1 MRRFQLQIEDWRDA
15 LASLESLVI
24 AGAPVLLRNPPQGR
38 VKAPLIILLHGFGPP
53 GSEQALADA
62 LPLDDVPAYK
72 AYVGLPLFGARMPAG
87 GMAEV
92 GRGQAEDCVLKV
104 YLPVAEGV
112 LRDVSGVV
120 DKLRERLPVTLE
132 AGIGLFGFS
141 GGGVAA
147 QLALIESQVPIS
159 AAVLCG
165 APKNLSASVAAVER
179 AIKIKYAWTEEARA
193 VVRRLDPVIRAAE
206 IARRET
212 PPAILLL
219 LGDRDEY
226 FSVEDAQELHDAL
239 ASAYHSAGVKHRVS
253 LQILPGMTHC
263 FAAAAGSAGAVCLSD
278 ASPVR
283 AAAAAWFTKYLKG

>member
-1 MRRFQLQIEDWRDA
+1 MAF
-15 LASLESLVI
+15 LESLVI
-24 AGAPVLLRNPPQGR
+24 AGAPVLLRHPPQGR

-62 LPLDDVPAYK
+62 LPLEDVHAYK

-92 GRGQAEDCVLKV
+92 GRRQVEDCVLKV

-112 LRDVSGVV
+112 LRDVSSVV
-120 DKLRERLPVTLE
+120 DGVRERFPIALD

-147 QLALIESQVPIS
+147 QLARIESEVPIS
-159 AAVLCG
+159 ATVLCG
-165 APKNLSASVAAVER
+165 APKNLNASVAAVER
-179 AIKIKYAWTEEARA
+179 AIKIKYSWTEKARA
-193 VVRRLDPVIRAAE
+193 VVRRLDPITHASE
-206 IARRET
+206 IARRAP

-219 LGDRDEY
+219 LGDHDEY
-226 FSVEDAQELHDAL
+226 FSVRDARELHDAL
-239 ASAYHSAGVKHRVS
+239 ASAYHSTGVTDRVS

-263 FAAAAGSAGAVCLSD
+263 FAAAADSAGTMRLSD

-283 AAAAAWFTKYLKG
+283 AAAAAWFTKYLKS

>member
-1 MRRFQLQIEDWRDA
+1 M
-15 LASLESLVI
+15 ASLESLVI
-24 AGAPVLLRNPPQGR
+24 AGAPVLLRHPPQGR

-62 LPLDDVPAYK
+62 LPLDDVNAYK

-92 GRGQAEDCVLKV
+92 GRGQTEDCVLKV

-112 LRDVSGVV
+112 LRDVSSVADGLGERFPV
-120 DKLRERLPVTLE
+120 DFEG
-132 AGIGLFGFS
+132 GIGLFGFS
-141 GGGVAA
+141 AGGVAA
-147 QLALIESQVPIS
+147 QLALIESHVPIS

-165 APKNLSASVAAVER
+165 MPKNLNASVVAVER
-179 AIKIKYAWTEEARA
+179 AIKVKYSWTEEARA
-193 VVRRLDPVIRAAE
+193 VARRLDPVTRAAE
-206 IARRET
+206 IARREP

-226 FSVEDAQELHDAL
+226 FSVEDARELHDAL
-239 ASAYHSAGVKHRVS
+239 ASAYYSAGVKDRVS

-263 FAAAAGSAGAVCLSD
+263 FAAAANSAGPVPIADGSQ
-278 ASPVR
+278 VR
-283 AAAAAWFTKYLKG
+283 AAAAAWFTNI